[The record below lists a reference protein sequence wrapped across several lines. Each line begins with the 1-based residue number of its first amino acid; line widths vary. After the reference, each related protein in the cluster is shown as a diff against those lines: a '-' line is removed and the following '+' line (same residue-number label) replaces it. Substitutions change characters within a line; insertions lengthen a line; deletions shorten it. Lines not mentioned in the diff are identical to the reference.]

1 MEKANSRMRR
11 LRGPRGQAM
20 VEYSVVSHAI
30 LLGGA
35 MAMLPAVT
43 AVLNAITKF
52 YDSVYVILQ
61 TAAL

>member
-1 MEKANSRMRR
+1 MRR

>member
-1 MEKANSRMRR
+1 
-11 LRGPRGQAM
+11 M